1 MKTSLAM
8 NKEPALVFL
17 TSDILLSSHTVF
29 EIIESLN
36 KGNEVILVQGLL
48 AKGLE
53 AYNLSKKLSDN
64 TGDKGID
71 SYQLSALAIENIEP
85 SLCFGH
91 GHFTCWPSVI
101 YFPIDNKHFC

>member
-53 AYNLSKKLSDN
+53 AYNLSKK
-64 TGDKGID
+64 TIR
-71 SYQLSALAIENIEP
+71 
-85 SLCFGH
+85 
-91 GHFTCWPSVI
+91 
-101 YFPIDNKHFC
+101 